1 MNKILKADGFV
12 SHLRNTKLNKE
23 KYEKL
28 YKESIENNDDFW
40 NKIAQRINW
49 KKKYEKVKEVN
60 YRDKV
65 SIKWYLKGELNACYN
80 CLDRHLQKRGDK
92 VAIIWEGDDP
102 NESKKITYK
111 ELYIEVC
118 KFSNALKSAGVKKG
132 DVVTI
137 YMPMIPEAAVAML
150 ACARIGAIHSVV
162 FGGFSA
168 DSLAD
173 RINDCDSNLIITA
186 DFGIR
191 GGKKIPL
198 KENADKSAEKASCLK
213 KMIVVKKTNE
223 KIEWN
228 EEKDFW
234 YHELMEAA
242 SDICPSETMNSEDPL
257 FILYTSGSTG
267 KP

>member
-1 MNKILKADGFV
+1 MSKILKADSFV
-12 SHLRNTKLNKE
+12 SHLKNTKLNKE
-23 KYEKL
+23 KYEEL
-28 YKESIENNDDFW
+28 YKKSIENNDVFW
-40 NKIAQRINW
+40 DEIAQRISW

-80 CLDRHLQKRGDK
+80 CLDRHLPTRGDK

-118 KFSNALKSAGVKKG
+118 KFSNALKNSGVTKG

-137 YMPMIPEAAVAML
+137 YMPMIPEAAIAML

-198 KENADKSAEKASCLK
+198 KENADKAAEKASCLK
-213 KMIVVKKTNE
+213 KMIVVKKTN
-223 KIEWN
+223 
-228 EEKDFW
+228 
-234 YHELMEAA
+234 
-242 SDICPSETMNSEDPL
+242 
-257 FILYTSGSTG
+257 
-267 KP
+267 